1 MRASSEE
8 TTIILKARSN
18 TSWMQ
23 YLARTETGI
32 AIVIVL
38 LGILITITNSAFL
51 TSNNLFNLLRSM
63 AITGLLAVG
72 MTFVMVSGELDLAVG
87 STLALS
93 GVGAA
98 MLAPTTGWPAAL
110 AAGVV
115 IGGGVNYVSGML
127 TTAVGVSSFIVTLGM
142 MSVARGL
149 ALLFSGGMPQQSPT
163 SMNFLG
169 QGKLGPIPA
178 QVVVLVVV
186 AIVAHYVLT
195 RTVLGGQIHAVG
207 DNKEASRLSGIP
219 VKRVKLICF
228 VFLGALAGLAGLI
241 RASQLGVAEPN
252 GAIGIEL
259 DVIAAVVIGGASLF
273 GGRGTVL
280 GAMLGALLLAELRNA
295 FVLLHLSNFLQVVS
309 IGAVIILATIFDR
322 VRSRRVVRGT

>member
-1 MRASSEE
+1 
-8 TTIILKARSN
+8 
-18 TSWMQ
+18 
-23 YLARTETGI
+23 
-32 AIVIVL
+32 
-38 LGILITITNSAFL
+38 
-51 TSNNLFNLLRSM
+51 
-63 AITGLLAVG
+63 
-72 MTFVMVSGELDLAVG
+72 
-87 STLALS
+87 
-93 GVGAA
+93 
-98 MLAPTTGWPAAL
+98 
-110 AAGVV
+110 
-115 IGGGVNYVSGML
+115 
-127 TTAVGVSSFIVTLGM
+127 
-142 MSVARGL
+142 
-149 ALLFSGGMPQQSPT
+149 
-163 SMNFLG
+163 MNFLG